1 MIKSEELCKNVDS
14 SIRPQV
20 VTLSNAVLA
29 MQKKI
34 EKHTPELS
42 SMPLTQE
49 VVVNTGETVIRANPA
64 IQEFRAL
71 VRDYTTALKA
81 LRDIVGEKNESE
93 DGSSLDS
100 LRKKFKVG

>member
-34 EKHTPELS
+34 EKHSSELS

-49 VVVNTGETVIRANPA
+49 VVVNTGETVVRANPA

-81 LRDIVGEKNESE
+81 LREIVGERNEGE